1 MLTSRAHASRLLF
14 FFFILAN
21 LASLTAAS
29 HPADQR
35 HEHHQGPLLNPGE
48 AIASGSDQQHPPLA
62 AVADAELLLPFAGP
76 LAPAAPAAP
85 EAMSSSLARTA
96 PLVFPAAGKHTATV
110 IFAHGLGDT
119 GHGWASAVENWRR
132 RQRLDEV
139 KFVLPHAPQIPITCN
154 WGMRMPGWFD
164 IVSRN
169 TIFDRHRRQAS
180 SSSPASSSSS
190 SSSPLTVPQ
199 KRLDGTV
206 ESLRESEDEPG
217 IRASS
222 EYFQSL
228 VQAEVDAGIPAERIV
243 LGGFSQGGAM
253 AIFSGLTGPHRIG
266 GIVGLSC
273 WLPLSNKFAGI
284 VAAGSPSQDTPVWL
298 GHGDADPL
306 VRPELGE
313 LSAEALKKL
322 GFKVSRTLYPGM
334 PHAACPE
341 ELDDVEAFLRERLPP
356 TKQ

>member
-1 MLTSRAHASRLLF
+1 MLTSRAHASRLL

-62 AVADAELLLPFAGP
+62 AVADAELLLSFADP

-164 IVSRN
+164 I
-169 TIFDRHRRQAS
+169 
-180 SSSPASSSSS
+180 
-190 SSSPLTVPQ
+190 

-206 ESLRESEDEPG
+206 EALRESEDEPG

-228 VQAEVDAGIPAERIV
+228 VQAEVDAGIPAERII

-273 WLPLSNKFAGI
+273 WLLLSNKFADI
-284 VAAGSPSQDTPVWL
+284 VPAGSPNQDTPVWL

-306 VRPELGE
+306 VRPELGA

-341 ELDDVEAFLRERLPP
+341 ELDDVEAFLLERLPP

>member
-164 IVSRN
+164 I
-169 TIFDRHRRQAS
+169 
-180 SSSPASSSSS
+180 
-190 SSSPLTVPQ
+190 

>member
-76 LAPAAPAAP
+76 LAPAAPAVPAAP

-139 KFVLPHAPQIPITCN
+139 KFVLPHAPQIPITC
-154 WGMRMPGWFD
+154 
-164 IVSRN
+164 
-169 TIFDRHRRQAS
+169 
-180 SSSPASSSSS
+180 
-190 SSSPLTVPQ
+190 
-199 KRLDGTV
+199 
-206 ESLRESEDEPG
+206 
-217 IRASS
+217 
-222 EYFQSL
+222 SL

-284 VAAGSPSQDTPVWL
+284 VAAGSPNRDTPVWL